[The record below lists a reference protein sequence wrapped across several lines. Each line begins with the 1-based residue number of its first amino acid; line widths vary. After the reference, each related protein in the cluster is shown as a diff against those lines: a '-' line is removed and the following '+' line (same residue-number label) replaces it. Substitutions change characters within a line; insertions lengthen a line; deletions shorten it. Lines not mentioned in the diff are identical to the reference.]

1 MGPNIRMYTTHWCPD
16 CLRAKQFLRDHGL
29 EFEEINIEESP
40 GAVETEAGKLAQLKV
55 PGVGSNSTW
64 RSAPP
69 MQKYWSQHSS
79 WLSATMIEPRQ
90 PE

>member
-1 MGPNIRMYTTHWCPD
+1 MAWI
-16 CLRAKQFLRDHGL
+16 
-29 EFEEINIEESP
+29 

-69 MQKYWSQHSS
+69 IEKYWSQQSS
-79 WLSATMIEPRQ
+79 WLNATMIAPRH